1 MTRRLILCLDGTW
14 NSNDKS
20 DKVTNVVKLLRSIPS
35 VDSRGTSQ
43 ILYYGRGV
51 GTGNGEKLRG
61 GFSGAGLDANIIDGF
76 RFLGNNY
83 HPGDEIYLFGFSRG
97 AYTARSLAGLIN
109 LAGIFCSAC
118 LGRPLE
124 KLLDIWR
131 DRTLSREE
139 KQAAI
144 NRIPDVHRHQHVQ
157 IKCVGV
163 WDTVGSLG
171 IPGDLPKQLSLA
183 SRWYFHDVHLGL

>member
-83 HPGDEIYLFGFSRG
+83 HPGDEIYLFGFSVC
-97 AYTARSLAGLIN
+97 A
-109 LAGIFCSAC
+109 
-118 LGRPLE
+118 P
-124 KLLDIWR
+124 
-131 DRTLSREE
+131 
-139 KQAAI
+139 
-144 NRIPDVHRHQHVQ
+144 
-157 IKCVGV
+157 
-163 WDTVGSLG
+163 
-171 IPGDLPKQLSLA
+171 
-183 SRWYFHDVHLGL
+183 